1 VGRAADMSANLLPA
15 DPVRGASGAD
25 LAYCRGVLP
34 RVSRTF
40 AANIGVLR
48 GPLADQ
54 VTVAY
59 LLCRTADALE
69 DSWPGPPAEL
79 AERFERLRDAL
90 AGERVA
96 AQSLARDAAALGPGR
111 PDLELAARLPVVLRL
126 LDSFPDDVRH
136 LIVEAVCTM
145 ARGMQ
150 RYAVRAAERAAR
162 AAATPHLDTQAELHE
177 YCFVVAGCVGVM
189 LTRLF
194 ARRAPADDETE
205 AERLA
210 LAPIVGE
217 SLQLTNI
224 LLDWPTDIRRGRCY
238 VPAEWLAEYR
248 ITPSELIDRSRVGAG
263 AAARRLEALARAA
276 LGQVPE
282 YLDHIPVRQWR
293 YRMFVLWPALWALA
307 SLRRARS
314 DPEFPFGERRPRLMR
329 DEVRSIAR
337 RAMLGGHSRAGV
349 RKLFATLG

>member
-1 VGRAADMSANLLPA
+1 MSANLLPA

-59 LLCRTADALE
+59 LLCRTADAPE
-69 DSWPGPPAEL
+69 DSWPGPP
-79 AERFERLRDAL
+79 D
-90 AGERVA
+90 
-96 AQSLARDAAALGPGR
+96 
-111 PDLELAARLPVVLRL
+111 ELAARLPVVLRV

-314 DPEFPFGERRPRLMR
+314 DPEFPFGERRPRLNR

>member
-1 VGRAADMSANLLPA
+1 MGRAADMSANLLPA

-90 AGERVA
+90 ARERVA
-96 AQSLARDAAALGPGR
+96 AQSLARNAAALGPGR
-111 PDLELAARLPVVLRL
+111 PDLELAARLPVVLRV

-194 ARRAPADDETE
+194 ARHAPADDETE
-205 AERLA
+205 AERL
-210 LAPIVGE
+210 
-217 SLQLTNI
+217 
-224 LLDWPTDIRRGRCY
+224 
-238 VPAEWLAEYR
+238 
-248 ITPSELIDRSRVGAG
+248 
-263 AAARRLEALARAA
+263 ALARAA

>member
-1 VGRAADMSANLLPA
+1 MGRVADMSANLLPA

-111 PDLELAARLPVVLRL
+111 PDLELAARLPVVLRV

-162 AAATPHLDTQAELHE
+162 AAATPHLDTQAETMLRQHQAVEKLHLLKTPYQLVSRALQPE
-177 YCFVVAGCVGVM
+177 DTSVTIGADRNR
-189 LTRLF
+189 TRW
-194 ARRAPADDETE
+194 T
-205 AERLA
+205 
-210 LAPIVGE
+210 
-217 SLQLTNI
+217 
-224 LLDWPTDIRRGRCY
+224 
-238 VPAEWLAEYR
+238 
-248 ITPSELIDRSRVGAG
+248 RV
-263 AAARRLEALARAA
+263 
-276 LGQVPE
+276 
-282 YLDHIPVRQWR
+282 
-293 YRMFVLWPALWALA
+293 
-307 SLRRARS
+307 
-314 DPEFPFGERRPRLMR
+314 
-329 DEVRSIAR
+329 
-337 RAMLGGHSRAGV
+337 SRAGT
-349 RKLFATLG
+349 ATA